1 MKSIEK
7 MGGERECVCVWLS
20 SDIFNLW
27 MKLAR
32 KTTAAWSLIKHE
44 NGRV

>member
-7 MGGERECVCVWLS
+7 MGGERECVWLS

-32 KTTAAWSLIKHE
+32 KMTAAWSLIKHE